1 MHQFKE
7 LIADINIE
15 YKEMPEKLECLIV
28 DKNLYINTKLSSNT
42 DFRKSYSILKNLN
55 QNISY
60 LVPLMKIQKAIEIYN
75 CNTLQKLSNFF
86 ELPTYQILQTIY
98 FYNYKYP
105 NLAFLKIL
113 LNDN

>member
-7 LIADINIE
+7 LIEDINIE

-75 CNTLQKLSNFF
+75 CNTLQKLSNFLNY
-86 ELPTYQILQTIY
+86 LPIKFFKLFIFTTI
-98 FYNYKYP
+98 NIP
-105 NLAFLKIL
+105 ISHFLKYC
-113 LNDN
+113 